1 MICSAK
7 AKEVKCL
14 QQSNTAEEHETTKQ
28 TIHNKQRMTLKGSNL
43 HTKNAST
50 FDHNP
55 EGVEFFKKHCRAP
68 GMPCAYEDTRVNQT
82 NLSEQSS
89 EQIITH

>member
-43 HTKNAST
+43 HTKNAFT
-50 FDHNP
+50 RNHNP
-55 EGVEFFKKHCRAP
+55 EGVEFQRNNRQNTKLIRA
-68 GMPCAYEDTRVNQT
+68 
-82 NLSEQSS
+82 
-89 EQIITH
+89 